1 MWARVVAY
9 WIALDYWIWIMDIS
23 LRLRSKLWW
32 HPRHFD
38 HEAWNMF
45 QERNNRVGYGNYSNM
60 LCRLISNFRFLSR
73 GKGSFCL
80 KILMFSS
87 MLLSFWK
94 TSFVFKT
101 FWKLNLKFSIN
112 YTKRFVF
119 PLDLNLFCFLVES
132 DKLMTRG

>member
-60 LCRLISNFRFLSR
+60 LCRLISNLGFFHVERDLFFWKFSCSQVCYCHFEKQVL
-73 GKGSFCL
+73 CL
-80 KILMFSS
+80 KLFENWIW
-87 MLLSFWK
+87 SFPL
-94 TSFVFKT
+94 T
-101 FWKLNLKFSIN
+101 

-132 DKLMTRG
+132 DKLMTHV